1 MSWSPGPTGTE
12 QPREGV
18 MEREILFTGI
28 GGQGVQLA
36 ANVLAHAALA
46 EGRDVQ
52 VFGSYGGMMR
62 GGNTDAELV
71 IADDRIEA
79 PPTVGSAWAAIAMH
93 PDYADPVVARVGA
106 DGLVLRNAELWEGPL
121 GQDDLRV
128 VDIWAAELAI
138 GVGNV
143 MAASMVMLG
152 ALAMLTGVAELDGLR
167 SGLRACV
174 PPYRRQ
180 HLELNDRALEAG
192 AGSVRPAA
200 DLAAWPGVSLTGGRR
215 A

>member
-1 MSWSPGPTGTE
+1 
-12 QPREGV
+12 
-18 MEREILFTGI
+18 MEREILLTGI

-52 VFGSYGGMMR
+52 LFGSYGGMMR

-93 PDYADPVVARVGA
+93 PDYADPVLARVAA
-106 DGLVLRNAELWEGPL
+106 DGLVLRNAELWDAPL
-121 GQDDLRV
+121 GRADLQVVDVSADDL
-128 VDIWAAELAI
+128 AA

-143 MAASMVMLG
+143 MASSMVMLG
-152 ALAMLTGVAELDGLR
+152 ALASLTGLVEIGSLR
-167 SGLRACV
+167 SGVRECV
-174 PPYRRQ
+174 PSYRQQ
-180 HLELNDRALEAG
+180 HLELNDRALQAG
-192 AGSVRPAA
+192 ADSVQH
-200 DLAAWPGVSLTGGRR
+200 LSTCKAWPSVSMAGS
-215 A
+215 

>member
-1 MSWSPGPTGTE
+1 
-12 QPREGV
+12 
-18 MEREILFTGI
+18 MEREILLTGI

-52 VFGSYGGMMR
+52 LFGSYGGMMR

-71 IADDRIEA
+71 VADDRIEA
-79 PPTVGSAWAAIAMH
+79 PPTVGAAWAAIAMH
-93 PDYADPVVARVGA
+93 PDYADPVLARVAA
-106 DGLVLRNAELWEGPL
+106 DGLVLRDAELWDAPL
-121 GQDDLRV
+121 ERADLQV
-128 VDIWAAELAI
+128 VDVPAAELAT

-152 ALAMLTGVAELDGLR
+152 ALASLTALVGLDSLGSGV
-167 SGLRACV
+167 RACV
-174 PPYRRQ
+174 PPYRQQ
-180 HLELNDRALEAG
+180 HLELNDRALQAG
-192 AGSVRPAA
+192 ARAVSRRPG
-200 DLAAWPGVSLTGGRR
+200 LAAWSNMSMAGSRP

>member
-1 MSWSPGPTGTE
+1 
-12 QPREGV
+12 

-52 VFGSYGGMMR
+52 LFGSYGGMMR

-71 IADDRIEA
+71 IADERIEA
-79 PPTVGSAWAAIAMH
+79 PPTVGCAWAAIALH
-93 PDYADPVVARVGA
+93 PDYAAPVVARVVA
-106 DGLVLRNAELWEGPL
+106 DGLVLRNAELWDGPL
-121 GQDDLRV
+121 GRPDLRV
-128 VDIWAAELAI
+128 IDVPAADIAI
-138 GVGNV
+138 GAGNV

-152 ALAMLTGVAELDGLR
+152 VLATLTGVVGLDGLR

-192 AGSVRPAA
+192 AGSVQPAPA
-200 DLAAWPGVSLTGGRR
+200 CAAWPSVSLAGGQR

>member
-1 MSWSPGPTGTE
+1 
-12 QPREGV
+12 

-36 ANVLAHAALA
+36 ANVLAHAAMA

-52 VFGSYGGMMR
+52 LFGSYGGMMR

-71 IADDRIEA
+71 IADDHIEA

-93 PDYADPVVARVGA
+93 PDYADPVVARVTA
-106 DGLVLRNAELWEGPL
+106 EGLVLRNAELWAGPI
-121 GQDDLRV
+121 GRTDLRV
-128 VDIWAAELAI
+128 VDVPAAGLAAD
-138 GVGNV
+138 VGNI

-152 ALAMLTGVAELDGLR
+152 ALAALTGLVGLDSLQAGV
-167 SGLRACV
+167 RACV
-174 PPYRRQ
+174 PSYRRQ
-180 HLELNDRALEAG
+180 HLELNDGALRAG
-192 AGSVRPAA
+192 AGSVQPSPAY
-200 DLAAWPGVSLTGGRR
+200 AAWPSVPMAGGR

>member
-1 MSWSPGPTGTE
+1 
-12 QPREGV
+12 
-18 MEREILFTGI
+18 MEREILLTGI

-46 EGRDVQ
+46 EGRDAQ
-52 VFGSYGGMMR
+52 LFGSYGGMMR

-79 PPTVGSAWAAIAMH
+79 PPTVGAAWTALALH
-93 PDYADPVVARVGA
+93 PDYADPVVARVVVG
-106 DGLVLRNAELWEGPL
+106 GLVLRMAELWDAPL
-121 GQDDLRV
+121 ERTDLQV
-128 VDIWAAELAI
+128 VDVPAADLAA

-152 ALAMLTGVAELDGLR
+152 ALASLTGLVGLDSLR
-167 SGLRACV
+167 AGVRACV
-174 PPYRRQ
+174 PPYRQQ

-192 AGSVRPAA
+192 AGAVQPLPRY
-200 DLAAWPGVSLTGGRR
+200 AAWPSVSMAGRHG

>member
-1 MSWSPGPTGTE
+1 
-12 QPREGV
+12 
-18 MEREILFTGI
+18 MEREILLTGI

-52 VFGSYGGMMR
+52 LFGSYGGMMR

-71 IADDRIEA
+71 VADDCIEA
-79 PPTVGSAWAAIAMH
+79 PPTVASSWAALAMH
-93 PDYADPVVARVGA
+93 PDYADPVLARVAAG
-106 DGLVLRNAELWEGPL
+106 GLVLRDAELWDAPL
-121 GQDDLRV
+121 ERADLEV
-128 VDIWAAELAI
+128 IDVPAAALAS
-138 GVGNV
+138 GAGNV

-152 ALAMLTGVAELDGLR
+152 ALASLTALVGLDSLR
-167 SGLRACV
+167 SGVRACV

-192 AGSVRPAA
+192 ARALSPRPGC
-200 DLAAWPGVSLTGGRR
+200 AAWSGASMAGSRR

>member
-1 MSWSPGPTGTE
+1 
-12 QPREGV
+12 
-18 MEREILFTGI
+18 MEREILLTGI

-71 IADDRIEA
+71 IADGRIEA
-79 PPTVGSAWAAIAMH
+79 PPTVGSAWAAIVMH
-93 PDYADPVVARVGA
+93 PDYADPVVARVSVG
-106 DGLVLRNAELWEGPL
+106 GLVLRNAGLFDDPL
-121 GQDDLRV
+121 ARADLEV
-128 VDIWAAELAI
+128 VDVPAAELATD
-138 GVGNV
+138 VGNV

-152 ALAMLTGVAELDGLR
+152 ALAALTGLVGLE
-167 SGLRACV
+167 SLSAGVRACV
-174 PPYRRQ
+174 PPYRQQ
-180 HLELNDRALEAG
+180 HLELNDRALQAG
-192 AGSVRPAA
+192 FDAARPLAA
-200 DLAAWPGVSLTGGRR
+200 HAAWPSVSMAGGGR

>member
-1 MSWSPGPTGTE
+1 
-12 QPREGV
+12 
-18 MEREILFTGI
+18 MEREILLTGI

-79 PPTVGSAWAAIAMH
+79 PPTVGSAWAAVALH
-93 PDYADPVVARVGA
+93 PDYADPVLARVVAG
-106 DGLVLRNAELWEGPL
+106 GLVVREAELWEASQL
-121 GQDDLRV
+121 RADLQV
-128 VDIWAAELAI
+128 VDVRAADLATAA
-138 GVGNV
+138 GNV

-152 ALAMLTGVAELDGLR
+152 VLSTLTGVVGLDSLR
-167 SGLRACV
+167 SGVRACV
-174 PPYRRQ
+174 PPYRQ
-180 HLELNDRALEAG
+180 HHLELNDRALHAG
-192 AGSVRPAA
+192 AQSVEPMPRY
-200 DLAAWPGVSLTGGRR
+200 AAWPAAHLAGSRG

>member
-1 MSWSPGPTGTE
+1 
-12 QPREGV
+12 

-71 IADDRIEA
+71 IADERIEA
-79 PPTVGSAWAAIAMH
+79 PPTIGSAWAAIAMH
-93 PDYADPVVARVGA
+93 PDYADPVVARVTTG
-106 DGLVLRNAELWEGPL
+106 GLVLRNAELWEGSL
-121 GQDDLRV
+121 GRADLQV
-128 VDIWAAELAI
+128 IDVAAADLAI
-138 GVGNV
+138 GAGNV

-152 ALAMLTGVAELDGLR
+152 VLATLTGLVGLDNLQAGV
-167 SGLRACV
+167 RACV

-192 AGSVRPAA
+192 ASSVQPSPAF
-200 DLAAWPGVSLTGGRR
+200 AAWPGASLTGSHR

>member
-1 MSWSPGPTGTE
+1 
-12 QPREGV
+12 

-46 EGRDVQ
+46 EGREVQ
-52 VFGSYGGMMR
+52 LFGSYGGMMR

-71 IADDRIEA
+71 IADERIEA
-79 PPTVGSAWAAIAMH
+79 PPTVGCAWAAIALH
-93 PDYADPVVARVGA
+93 PDYADPVVARVMG
-106 DGLVLRNAELWEGPL
+106 DGLVLRNAELWDGPL
-121 GQDDLRV
+121 GRADLHL
-128 VDIWAAELAI
+128 VDLPAAALATA
-138 GVGNV
+138 VGNV

-152 ALAMLTGVAELDGLR
+152 ALATLTGVVALDSLQ

-192 AGSVRPAA
+192 AGSVQP
-200 DLAAWPGVSLTGGRR
+200 LPVFSAWPAVSLTGGGT
-215 A
+215 

>member
-1 MSWSPGPTGTE
+1 
-12 QPREGV
+12 

-36 ANVLAHAALA
+36 ANVLAHAAMA

-52 VFGSYGGMMR
+52 LFGSYGGMMR

-93 PDYADPVVARVGA
+93 PDYADPVVARVTA
-106 DGLVLRNAELWEGPL
+106 EGLVLRNAELWAGPI
-121 GQDDLRV
+121 GRTDLCV
-128 VDIWAAELAI
+128 VDVPAAGLAAD
-138 GVGNV
+138 VGNI

-152 ALAMLTGVAELDGLR
+152 ALAALTGLVGLDSLR
-167 SGLRACV
+167 AGVRACV
-174 PPYRRQ
+174 PSYRRQ
-180 HLELNDRALEAG
+180 HLELNDRALRAG
-192 AGSVRPAA
+192 VGSVQPSPAC
-200 DLAAWPGVSLTGGRR
+200 AAWPSVPAGGR

>member
-1 MSWSPGPTGTE
+1 
-12 QPREGV
+12 

-52 VFGSYGGMMR
+52 LFGSYGGMMR

-71 IADDRIEA
+71 IADERIEA
-79 PPTVGSAWAAIAMH
+79 PPTVGRAWAAIALH
-93 PDYADPVVARVGA
+93 PDYAAPVVARVSA
-106 DGLVLRNAELWEGPL
+106 DGLVLRNAELWDEPL
-121 GQDDLRV
+121 GRADLRV
-128 VDIWAAELAI
+128 VDVAAAELAI
-138 GVGNV
+138 GAGNV

-152 ALAMLTGVAELDGLR
+152 VLAKLTGVVGLEGLQ

-192 AGSVRPAA
+192 AGSVEPLPAC
-200 DLAAWPGVSLTGGRR
+200 AAWPAVSLAGGRR
-215 A
+215 T